1 MSSGDRKQAVRTRRT
16 RRSTR
21 EVIDRIL
28 AAAVTEFGEHGFSG
42 ARTAAIAQ
50 RAGVV
55 EALLFKHFDSKEG
68 LFQQAIFT
76 YLDTHFT
83 RFSEEHRFEEND
95 DEGRLSASRDY
106 IEAQQDFLRRHSR
119 MFRSLFANEAFG
131 NGDEP
136 HAPMLSGLQ
145 DYLDKMVG
153 IVEARSPGAP
163 ESDTELTA
171 RISFATVL
179 ACTVFRDL
187 LFPAGIADE
196 EKIRAAVAEFVMEG
210 AKASIR

>member
-1 MSSGDRKQAVRTRRT
+1 MSSDDLQQTRRTRRT

-28 AAAVTEFGEHGFSG
+28 AASVTEFGEHGFSG

-76 YLDTHFT
+76 YLDTHYT
-83 RFSEEHRFEEND
+83 RFAEEHRFEEND
-95 DEGRLSASRDY
+95 DEGRQSASRDY

-131 NGDEP
+131 NGDDP
-136 HAPMLSGLQ
+136 DAPMPSGLQ

-153 IVEARSPGAP
+153 IVEARGPRDAQ
-163 ESDTELTA
+163 SDAELTA
-171 RISFATVL
+171 RISFATIL

-187 LFPAGIADE
+187 LFPAGIADD

-210 AKASIR
+210 ARASI